1 MKKQFCLLL
10 LSNSCCF
17 LYAWFF
23 FLHMNRKLYFDLSD
37 CSNGYDGV
45 KLMLMLIMIGWN
57 LQLGILLRDAAA
69 PSLIID
75 LDQLSQQPLLNKH
88 APSQH

>member
-1 MKKQFCLLL
+1 
-10 LSNSCCF
+10 
-17 LYAWFF
+17 
-23 FLHMNRKLYFDLSD
+23 
-37 CSNGYDGV
+37 
-45 KLMLMLIMIGWN
+45 MLMLIMIGWN